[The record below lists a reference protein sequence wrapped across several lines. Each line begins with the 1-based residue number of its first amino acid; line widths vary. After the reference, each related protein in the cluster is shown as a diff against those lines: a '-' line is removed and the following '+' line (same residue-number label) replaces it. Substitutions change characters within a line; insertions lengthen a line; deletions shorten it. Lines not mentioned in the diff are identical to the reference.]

1 MKILLLDMYS
11 LLSSHGGAER
21 VCCNMANAL
30 VKKFYEVSIVHFDDS
45 KSGKKSFFY
54 IDNRVEL
61 INAGIE
67 GMLKISF
74 LERIRLAFIA
84 NKRKRENSREVIRDR
99 KRAEQLIPIINNIK
113 PDIIISYDDVG
124 TRVIKNF
131 VTDSVPVITM
141 IHREP
146 KNQLKNVTLRTLE
159 ALKKSECVQVLLPSF
174 VKDINNDNVVCIP
187 NCVPQYVL
195 PNDIEKI
202 RENIIMYAARID
214 RGKRQHLLIEAFALL
229 AKEFPDWKVE
239 FWGDVLFDKA
249 YYNELKK
256 LVEKYNLQG
265 KIIFRGMAQDMFTQ
279 LCRAKIFAF
288 PSASEGFSLALT
300 EAMSA
305 QLPVVAFKSTNFA
318 AEIIKNNETGLLC
331 SDAIDDFAMC
341 LRKLMHSE
349 KLRRNLGTSA
359 KKYVEKYSEE
369 KIWSNWESLI
379 NDVVTQNKH

>member
-84 NKRKRENSREVIRDR
+84 NKRKRENAREVIRDR
-99 KRAEQLIPIINNIK
+99 KRAKQLTPIINNIK
-113 PDIIISYDDVG
+113 PDIIISYDDVA
-124 TRVIKNF
+124 TRVIKDF

-174 VKDINNDNVVCIP
+174 VKDINNNNVVCIP
-187 NCVPQYVL
+187 NCVPQYLL
-195 PNDIEKI
+195 PNNIDEIK
-202 RENIIMYAARID
+202 ENIIIYSARID
-214 RGKRQHLLIEAFALL
+214 RGKRQHFLIKAFALI
-229 AKEFPDWKVE
+229 AKDFPDWKVE

-265 KIIFRGMAQDMFTQ
+265 KIIFRGMAQDIFTQ